1 MTKSAFDF
9 DGKSVLITGAA
20 SGIGR
25 ATALAFAEAGA
36 RLLIG
41 DLADAAEETAALA
54 REKGAEAAFLRTNVS
69 DPAQVE
75 ALVAEAERRY
85 GRLDAAFN
93 NAGILPSTKPLAEVD
108 VEEFDRII
116 AVDLRGV
123 FLSMK
128 YEIPAILRAGGGA
141 IVNTSSVAGVVADP
155 DMAPY
160 AAAKHGVAGL
170 SKAAALD
177 YGAKGVRVN
186 ALAPGLIATPMTERW
201 LADPDISAALMAN
214 SPMKRPAQPEEMAGA
229 VLFLCS
235 PAASFVNGTVFEA
248 DGGQSA
254 H

>member
-229 VLFLCS
+229 VLFLCP
-235 PAASFVNGTVFEA
+235 PAASFVNGTVFVA